1 MNMGNEK
8 INLNSRMKRILQTTL
23 LTGFMLVTLIQ
34 AFAQSA
40 KAEAAIQSIMQS
52 NHVVGLSVAV
62 VKNNKVI
69 YNHSFGFKDVEKQ
82 LPLTNASIF
91 RIASISK
98 SFTTTAIMQLVA
110 AKKIRLDQ
118 DISELVGFKVR
129 NPAYPNTVITLKM
142 ALSHR
147 SSINDS
153 EGYFSLDAI
162 DPATN
167 PNFAKCY
174 NAYEPDK
181 GYMYCNLN
189 YNLAGSILEKIT
201 GIRFDKYIQQQ
212 ILDPLGLY
220 GGYNVNAL
228 DTQLIAKIYEF
239 NKETQGF
246 ALSPNAYAPRT
257 EEINNYTMGR
267 TTPIFSPTGGMK
279 ISANDLAKY
288 MIMHSQ
294 LGKYKGGRMIPK
306 NLSKQMQAIISEEEG
321 YGMALETTT
330 QLIPGKT
337 MIGHTGSAYGLYSI
351 MFFEPKEKIGFVVI
365 SNGCDTKTINGF
377 NAVLHQTVNSLYDH
391 LIR

>member
-1 MNMGNEK
+1 MEYEK

-34 AFAQSA
+34 AFAQSE

-52 NHVVGLSVAV
+52 SPVVGLSVAV

-82 LPLTNASIF
+82 LPLTNQSIF

-110 AKKIRLDQ
+110 EKKIRLDQ

-189 YNLAGSILEKIT
+189 YNLAGSILEKVT
-201 GIRFDKYIQQQ
+201 GVRFDKYIQQQ
-212 ILDPLGLY
+212 ILQPLGLY

-246 ALSPNAYAPRT
+246 TLSTNAYAPRT

-294 LGKYKGGRMIPK
+294 LGKYKEGRIIPK
-306 NLSKQMQAIISEEEG
+306 KLSQQMQEIISEEEG

-330 QLIPGKT
+330 QLIAGKT
-337 MIGHTGSAYGLYSI
+337 MIGHTGSAYGLYS
-351 MFFEPKEKIGFVVI
+351 MLFFEPKEKIGFIVI

-377 NAVLHQTVNSLYDH
+377 NAVLHQTVNSLYDN

>member
-1 MNMGNEK
+1 
-8 INLNSRMKRILQTTL
+8 MKRILQTTL

-34 AFAQSA
+34 AFAQSE

-52 NHVVGLSVAV
+52 SPVVGLSVAV

-98 SFTTTAIMQLVA
+98 SFTSTAIMQLVA
-110 AKKIRLDQ
+110 KKQISLDQ
-118 DISELVGFKVR
+118 DVSELVGFKIR
-129 NPAYPNTVITLKM
+129 NPRFPNTVITLKM
-142 ALSHR
+142 LLSHR

-239 NKETQGF
+239 NKQTQGF
-246 ALSPNAYAPRT
+246 TLSPNAYAPRT
-257 EEINNYTMGR
+257 EEINNYIIGR

-306 NLSKQMQAIISEEEG
+306 KLSKQMQAIISEEEN

-337 MIGHTGSAYGLYSI
+337 MIGHTGVAYGLYSL

-365 SNGCDTKTINGF
+365 SNGCDPKTINGI
-377 NAVLHQTVNSLYDH
+377 NGVLHQTVNILFNN
-391 LIR
+391 LIQK

>member
-1 MNMGNEK
+1 
-8 INLNSRMKRILQTTL
+8 MKRILQTIL

-34 AFAQSA
+34 AFAQSE

-52 NHVVGLSVAV
+52 SPVVGLSVAV

-98 SFTTTAIMQLVA
+98 SFTTTAIMQLVEE
-110 AKKIRLDQ
+110 KKIRLDQ
-118 DISELVGFKVR
+118 DISEIVGFKVR

-162 DPATN
+162 DPAKN

-189 YNLAGSILEKIT
+189 YNLAGSILEKVT
-201 GIRFDKYIQQQ
+201 GVRFDKYIQQQ
-212 ILDPLGLY
+212 ILQPLGLY
-220 GGYNVNAL
+220 GGYNVNEL
-228 DTQLIAKIYEF
+228 DSQLIAKIYEF

-246 ALSPNAYAPRT
+246 TLSPNAYAPRT

-294 LGKYKGGRMIPK
+294 LGKYKDGRIISK
-306 NLSKQMQAIISEEEG
+306 KLSQQMQEIISEEEN

-337 MIGHTGSAYGLYSI
+337 MIGHTGVAYGLYSI

-377 NAVLHQTVNSLYDH
+377 NAVLHQTVNSLYDN

>member
-1 MNMGNEK
+1 
-8 INLNSRMKRILQTTL
+8 MKRILQTTL

-34 AFAQSA
+34 AFAQSE

-52 NHVVGLSVAV
+52 SPVVGLSVAV

-110 AKKIRLDQ
+110 EKKIRLDQ

-129 NPAYPNTVITLKM
+129 NPAYPNAVITLKM

-174 NAYEPDK
+174 NTYEPDK

-228 DTQLIAKIYEF
+228 DSNLIAKIYEF

-246 ALSPNAYAPRT
+246 TLSPNAYAPRT

-294 LGKYKGGRMIPK
+294 LGKYDGGRMISK
-306 NLSKQMQAIISEEEG
+306 NLSQQMQAIISEEEN

-337 MIGHTGSAYGLYSI
+337 MIGHTGVAYGLYSL
-351 MFFEPKEKIGFVVI
+351 MFFEPKEKIGFIVI
-365 SNGCDTKTINGF
+365 SNGCDPKTINGI
-377 NAVLHQTVNSLYDH
+377 NGVLHQTVNSLYDN

>member
-1 MNMGNEK
+1 
-8 INLNSRMKRILQTTL
+8 MKRILQTTL

-34 AFAQSA
+34 AFAQSE

-52 NHVVGLSVAV
+52 NPVVGLSVAV

-69 YNHSFGFKDVEKQ
+69 YNHSFGFKDVEKE
-82 LPLTNASIF
+82 LPLTNESIF

-110 AKKIRLDQ
+110 EKKIRLDQ

-228 DTQLIAKIYEF
+228 DSNLIAKIYEF
-239 NKETQGF
+239 NKETKGF
-246 ALSPNAYAPRT
+246 TLSPNAYAPRT
-257 EEINNYTMGR
+257 EEISNYTMGR
-267 TTPIFSPTGGMK
+267 STPIFSPTGGMK

-306 NLSKQMQAIISEEEG
+306 KLSQQMQAIISEEES
-321 YGMALETTT
+321 YGMALENTT
-330 QLIPGKT
+330 QLIAGKT
-337 MIGHTGSAYGLYSI
+337 MIGHTGSAYGLYSM
-351 MFFEPKEKIGFVVI
+351 MFFEPKEKIGFIVI

-377 NAVLHQTVNSLYDH
+377 NAVLHQTVNSLYEN

>member
-1 MNMGNEK
+1 
-8 INLNSRMKRILQTTL
+8 MKRILQTIL
-23 LTGFMLVTLIQ
+23 LTGFMLVTLHQ

-52 NHVVGLSVAV
+52 SPVVGLSVAV

-82 LPLTNASIF
+82 LPLTNESIF

-110 AKKIRLDQ
+110 EKKIRLDQ

-189 YNLAGSILEKIT
+189 YNLAGSILEKMT

-220 GGYNVNAL
+220 GGYNVNTL

-246 ALSPNAYAPRT
+246 TLSPNAYAPRT
-257 EEINNYTMGR
+257 EEINNYTIGR

-306 NLSKQMQAIISEEEG
+306 KLSKQMQAIISEEEG

-330 QLIPGKT
+330 QLIAGKT
-337 MIGHTGSAYGLYSI
+337 MIGHTGSAYGLYSM
-351 MFFEPKEKIGFVVI
+351 MFFEPKEKIGFIVI

-377 NAVLHQTVNSLYDH
+377 NAVLHQTVNSLYDN

>member
-1 MNMGNEK
+1 MGYEK
-8 INLNSRMKRILQTTL
+8 INLNSRMKRLFQTTL
-23 LTGFMLVTLIQ
+23 LTGFMLVAFHQT
-34 AFAQSA
+34 FAQSA
-40 KAEAAIQSIMQS
+40 KAEAEIESIMQS
-52 NHVVGLSVAV
+52 SPVVGLSVAV

-82 LPLTNASIF
+82 LPLTNQSIF

-98 SFTTTAIMQLVA
+98 SFTTTAIMQLVE

-118 DISELVGFKVR
+118 DLSELVGFKVR

-162 DPATN
+162 DPVKN

-189 YNLAGSILEKIT
+189 YNLAGSILEKVT

-228 DTQLIAKIYEF
+228 DSQLIAKIYEF
-239 NKETQGF
+239 NKQTQGF
-246 ALSPNAYAPRT
+246 TLSPDAYAPRT
-257 EEINNYTMGR
+257 VEINNYTMGR

-306 NLSKQMQAIISEEEG
+306 KLSKQMQAIISEEEN
-321 YGMALETTT
+321 YGMALETTAK
-330 QLIPGKT
+330 LIPGKT
-337 MIGHTGSAYGLYSI
+337 MIGHTGVAYGLYSL

-365 SNGCDTKTINGF
+365 SNGCDPKTINGI
-377 NAVLHQTVNSLYDH
+377 NGVLHQTVNSLYNNI
-391 LIR
+391 IR

>member
-1 MNMGNEK
+1 
-8 INLNSRMKRILQTTL
+8 MKRILQTTL

-34 AFAQSA
+34 AFAQSE

-52 NHVVGLSVAV
+52 SPVVGLSVAV

-82 LPLTNASIF
+82 LPLTNESIF

-110 AKKIRLDQ
+110 EKKIRLDQ

-189 YNLAGSILEKIT
+189 YNLAGSILEKVT

-228 DTQLIAKIYEF
+228 DSNLIAKIYEF

-246 ALSPNAYAPRT
+246 TLSTNAYAPRT

-267 TTPIFSPTGGMK
+267 TTPLFSPTGGMK

-330 QLIPGKT
+330 QLIAGKT
-337 MIGHTGSAYGLYSI
+337 MIGHTGSAYGLYSM
-351 MFFEPKEKIGFVVI
+351 MFFEPKEKIGFIVI

-377 NAVLHQTVNSLYDH
+377 NAVLHQTVNSLYNN
-391 LIR
+391 LIH

>member
-1 MNMGNEK
+1 
-8 INLNSRMKRILQTTL
+8 MKRILQTTL

-34 AFAQSA
+34 AFAQSE

-52 NHVVGLSVAV
+52 SPVVGLSVAV

-110 AKKIRLDQ
+110 EKKIRLDQ

-228 DTQLIAKIYEF
+228 DINLIAKIYEF

-246 ALSPNAYAPRT
+246 TLSPNAYAPRT

-288 MIMHSQ
+288 MIMHSK
-294 LGKYKGGRMIPK
+294 LCKYDCGRMISK
-306 NLSKQMQAIISEEEG
+306 NLSQQMQAIISEEEN

-330 QLIPGKT
+330 QLIAGKT
-337 MIGHTGSAYGLYSI
+337 MIGHTGVAYGLYSL

-377 NAVLHQTVNSLYDH
+377 NAVLHQTVNSLYNNI
-391 LIR
+391 IR

>member
-1 MNMGNEK
+1 
-8 INLNSRMKRILQTTL
+8 MKRILQTTL

-34 AFAQSA
+34 AFAQSE

-52 NHVVGLSVAV
+52 NPVVGLSVVV

-110 AKKIRLDQ
+110 EKKIRLDQ

-228 DTQLIAKIYEF
+228 DSNLIAKIYEF

-246 ALSPNAYAPRT
+246 TLSPNAYAPRT
-257 EEINNYTMGR
+257 EEINNYSMGR

-321 YGMALETTT
+321 YGMALETST

-337 MIGHTGSAYGLYSI
+337 MIGHTGVAYGLYSI

-365 SNGCDTKTINGF
+365 SNGCDPKTINGI
-377 NAVLHQTVNSLYDH
+377 NGVLHQTVNSLYDH

>member
-1 MNMGNEK
+1 
-8 INLNSRMKRILQTTL
+8 MKRILQTTL

-34 AFAQSA
+34 AFAQSE

-52 NHVVGLSVAV
+52 NPVVGLSVAV

-110 AKKIRLDQ
+110 EKKIRLDQ

-228 DTQLIAKIYEF
+228 DSNLIAKIYEF
-239 NKETQGF
+239 NKETKGF
-246 ALSPNAYAPRT
+246 TLSPNAYAPRT

-279 ISANDLAKY
+279 ISANELAKY

-294 LGKYKGGRMIPK
+294 LGKYDGGRMISK
-306 NLSKQMQAIISEEEG
+306 NLSQQMQAIISEEEN

-337 MIGHTGSAYGLYSI
+337 MIGHTGVAYGLYSL
-351 MFFEPKEKIGFVVI
+351 MFFEPKEKIGFIVI
-365 SNGCDTKTINGF
+365 SNGCDPKTINGI
-377 NAVLHQTVNSLYDH
+377 NGVLHQTVNSLYDN

>member
-1 MNMGNEK
+1 MKK
-8 INLNSRMKRILQTTL
+8 ILSYTL
-23 LTGFMLVTLIQ
+23 LSICILFCTNNQTIAQ
-34 AFAQSA
+34 AE
-40 KAEAAIQSIMQS
+40 KAEAEIQSIMQS
-52 NHVVGLSVAV
+52 YPVVGLSVAV
-62 VKNNKVI
+62 VKDNKII
-69 YNHSFGFKDVEKQ
+69 YNQSFGFKDVEKQ
-82 LPLTNASIF
+82 LSLTKQSIF

-110 AKKIRLDQ
+110 KQQISLDQ
-118 DISELVGFKVR
+118 DLSELVGFKVR
-129 NPAYPNTVITLKM
+129 NPKFPNTVITLKM

-162 DPATN
+162 DPAKN

-189 YNLAGSILEKIT
+189 YNLAGSILEKVT
-201 GIRFDKYIQQQ
+201 GIRFDKYIKQQ

-228 DTQLIAKIYEF
+228 DSNLIAKIYEF

-246 ALSPNAYAPRT
+246 TLSPNAYAPRT
-257 EEINNYTMGR
+257 EEINNYTIGR

-288 MIMHSQ
+288 MIMHSR
-294 LGKYKGGRMIPK
+294 LGKYKGGRMMPK
-306 NLSKQMQAIISEEEG
+306 KLSKQMQTIISEEEG

-330 QLIPGKT
+330 KLIPGKT
-337 MIGHTGSAYGLYSI
+337 MIGHTGSAYGLYSL

-377 NAVLHQTVNSLYDH
+377 NAVLHQTVNSLYKQH
-391 LIR
+391 HKH

>member
-1 MNMGNEK
+1 MKYLLK
-8 INLNSRMKRILQTTL
+8 ISL
-23 LTGFMLVTLIQ
+23 LTCLSMLVMNIQ
-34 AFAQSA
+34 TNAQA
-40 KAEAAIQSIMQS
+40 EKAEAAIQSIMQS
-52 NHVVGLSVAV
+52 SPVVGLSVAV

-69 YNHSFGFKDVEKQ
+69 YNQSFGFKDVEKH
-82 LPLTNASIF
+82 LPLTNQSIF

-110 AKKIRLDQ
+110 EKQISLDQ
-118 DISELVGFKVR
+118 DVSELVGFKIR
-129 NPAYPNTVITLKM
+129 NPRFPNTVITLKM
-142 ALSHR
+142 LLSHR

-162 DPATN
+162 DPSKN
-167 PNFAKCY
+167 PNWEKSY

-189 YNLAGSILEKIT
+189 YNLAGSILEKVT
-201 GIRFDKYIQQQ
+201 AVRFDKYIQQQ

-220 GGYNVNAL
+220 GGYNVNDL
-228 DTQLIAKIYEF
+228 NSQLFAKIYEF

-246 ALSPNAYAPRT
+246 TLSPNAYAPKT

-294 LGKYKGGRMIPK
+294 MGKYKGGRMITK
-306 NLSKQMQAIISEEEG
+306 KLSKQMQEIISEEEN
-321 YGMALETTT
+321 YGMGLETST
-330 QLIPGKT
+330 QLIAGKT
-337 MIGHTGSAYGLYSI
+337 MIGHTGVAYGLYSI

-365 SNGCDTKTINGF
+365 SNGCDTKTINGI
-377 NAVLHQTVNSLYDH
+377 NGVLHQTVNSLYDN

>member
-1 MNMGNEK
+1 MKK
-8 INLNSRMKRILQTTL
+8 ILSYTL
-23 LTGFMLVTLIQ
+23 LSICILFCTNNQTIAQ
-34 AFAQSA
+34 AE
-40 KAEAAIQSIMQS
+40 KAEAEIQSIMQS
-52 NHVVGLSVAV
+52 YPVVGLSVAV
-62 VKNNKVI
+62 VKDNKII
-69 YNHSFGFKDVEKQ
+69 YNQSFGFKDVEKQ
-82 LPLTNASIF
+82 LPLTNQSIF

-98 SFTTTAIMQLVA
+98 SFTTSAIMQLVA
-110 AKKIRLDQ
+110 KQQISLDQ
-118 DISELVGFKVR
+118 DLSELVGFKVR
-129 NPAYPNTVITLKM
+129 NPKFPNTVITLKM

-162 DPATN
+162 DPAKN

-189 YNLAGSILEKIT
+189 YNLAGSILEKVT
-201 GIRFDKYIQQQ
+201 GIRFDKYIKQQ

-228 DTQLIAKIYEF
+228 DSNLIAKIYEF

-246 ALSPNAYAPRT
+246 TLSPNAYAPRT
-257 EEINNYTMGR
+257 EEINNYTIGR

-288 MIMHSQ
+288 MIMHSR

-306 NLSKQMQAIISEEEG
+306 KLSKQMLSIISEEEG

-330 QLIPGKT
+330 KLIPGKT
-337 MIGHTGSAYGLYSI
+337 MIGHTGSAYGLYSL

-377 NAVLHQTVNSLYDH
+377 NAVLHQTVNSLYKQH
-391 LIR
+391 HKH

>member
-1 MNMGNEK
+1 MKYLLK
-8 INLNSRMKRILQTTL
+8 ISL
-23 LTGFMLVTLIQ
+23 LTCCSMLVMNIQ
-34 AFAQSA
+34 TIAQSE
-40 KAEAAIQSIMQS
+40 KAEAAIQQLMRTTP
-52 NHVVGLSVAV
+52 VVGLSVAV
-62 VKNNKVI
+62 VKDNKII
-69 YNHSFGFKDVEKQ
+69 YNHSFGYKDLEQQ
-82 LPLTNASIF
+82 LPLQNDNIF

-98 SFTTTAIMQLVA
+98 SFTSTAIMQLVA
-110 AKKIRLDQ
+110 KKQISLDQ
-118 DISELVGFKVR
+118 DVSELVGFKIR
-129 NPAYPNTVITLKM
+129 NPRFPNTVITLKM
-142 ALSHR
+142 LLSHR

-174 NAYEPDK
+174 NAYEPEK

-220 GGYNVNAL
+220 GGYNVNVL

-239 NKETQGF
+239 KRDSTKF
-246 ALSPNAYAPRT
+246 TYSPSAYAPRT

-267 TTPIFSPTGGMK
+267 STPIFSPTGGMK
-279 ISANDLAKY
+279 ISAHDLAKY

-294 LGKYKGGRMIPK
+294 LGKYKGGRMISK
-306 NLSKQMQAIISEEEG
+306 KLSKQMQAIISEEEN
-321 YGMALETTT
+321 YGMALETST

-337 MIGHTGSAYGLYSI
+337 MIGHTGVAYGLYSI

-365 SNGCDTKTINGF
+365 SNGCDPKTINGI
-377 NAVLHQTVNSLYDH
+377 NGVLHKTVNILFDN
-391 LIR
+391 LIQ

>member
-1 MNMGNEK
+1 
-8 INLNSRMKRILQTTL
+8 MKRILQTTL

-34 AFAQSA
+34 AFAQSE

-52 NHVVGLSVAV
+52 NPVVGLSVAV

-110 AKKIRLDQ
+110 EKKIRLDQ

-228 DTQLIAKIYEF
+228 DSNLIAKIYEF
-239 NKETQGF
+239 NKETKGF
-246 ALSPNAYAPRT
+246 TLSPNAYAPRT
-257 EEINNYTMGR
+257 EEISNYTMGR
-267 TTPIFSPTGGMK
+267 STPIFSPTGGMK

-294 LGKYKGGRMIPK
+294 LGKYEGGRMIPK
-306 NLSKQMQAIISEEEG
+306 KLSQQMQAIISEEEG
-321 YGMALETTT
+321 YGMALENTT
-330 QLIPGKT
+330 QLIAGKT
-337 MIGHTGSAYGLYSI
+337 MIGHTGSAYGLYS
-351 MFFEPKEKIGFVVI
+351 MLFFEPKEKIGFVVI

-377 NAVLHQTVNSLYDH
+377 NAVLHQTVNSLYNN

>member
-1 MNMGNEK
+1 
-8 INLNSRMKRILQTTL
+8 MKRILQTIL
-23 LTGFMLVTLIQ
+23 LTGFMLVTLHQ

-52 NHVVGLSVAV
+52 SPVVGLSVAV

-82 LPLTNASIF
+82 LPLTNESIF

-110 AKKIRLDQ
+110 EKKIRLDQ

-189 YNLAGSILEKIT
+189 YNLAGSILEKMT

-246 ALSPNAYAPRT
+246 TLSLNAYAPRT

-294 LGKYKGGRMIPK
+294 LGKYDGGRMIPK
-306 NLSKQMQAIISEEEG
+306 NLSQQMQAIISEEEG

-330 QLIPGKT
+330 QLIAGKT
-337 MIGHTGSAYGLYSI
+337 MIGHTGSAYGLYS
-351 MFFEPKEKIGFVVI
+351 MLFFEPKEKIGFIVI

-377 NAVLHQTVNSLYDH
+377 NAVLHQTVNSLYDN

>member
-1 MNMGNEK
+1 
-8 INLNSRMKRILQTTL
+8 MKRILQTTL

-34 AFAQSA
+34 AFAQSE

-52 NHVVGLSVAV
+52 NPVVGLSVAV

-82 LPLTNASIF
+82 LPLTNESIF

-110 AKKIRLDQ
+110 EKKIRLDQ

-189 YNLAGSILEKIT
+189 YNLAGSILEKVT

-228 DTQLIAKIYEF
+228 DSNLIAKIYEF

-246 ALSPNAYAPRT
+246 TLSTNAYAPRT

-267 TTPIFSPTGGMK
+267 TTPLFSPTGGMK

-330 QLIPGKT
+330 QLIAGKT
-337 MIGHTGSAYGLYSI
+337 MIGHTGSAYGLYSM
-351 MFFEPKEKIGFVVI
+351 MFFEPKEKIGFIVI

-377 NAVLHQTVNSLYDH
+377 NAVLHQTVNSLYNN

>member
-1 MNMGNEK
+1 
-8 INLNSRMKRILQTTL
+8 MKRILQTTL

-34 AFAQSA
+34 AFAQSE

-52 NHVVGLSVAV
+52 NPVVGLSVAV

-110 AKKIRLDQ
+110 EKKIRLDQ

-246 ALSPNAYAPRT
+246 TLSLNAYAPRT

-294 LGKYKGGRMIPK
+294 LGKYNGGRMISK
-306 NLSKQMQAIISEEEG
+306 KLSQQMQEIISEEEG

-330 QLIPGKT
+330 QLIAGKT
-337 MIGHTGSAYGLYSI
+337 MIGHTGVAYGLYSI
-351 MFFEPKEKIGFVVI
+351 MFFEPKEKIGFIVI

-377 NAVLHQTVNSLYDH
+377 NAVLHQTVNSLYDN

>member
-1 MNMGNEK
+1 
-8 INLNSRMKRILQTTL
+8 MKKKQIFTALFIAVLLITSHQT
-23 LTGFMLVTLIQ
+23 I
-34 AFAQSA
+34 AQTE

-52 NHVVGLSVAV
+52 NPVVGLSVAV

-82 LPLTNASIF
+82 LPLTNQSIF

-110 AKKIRLDQ
+110 EKKIRLDQ

-129 NPAYPNTVITLKM
+129 NPTYPSTVITLKM

-162 DPATN
+162 DPAKN

-189 YNLAGSILEKIT
+189 YNLAGSILEKQT
-201 GIRFDKYIQQQ
+201 GVRFDKYIQQQ

-228 DTQLIAKIYEF
+228 DSNLIAKIYEF

-246 ALSPNAYAPRT
+246 TLSPNAYAPRT

-267 TTPIFSPTGGMK
+267 STPIFSPTGGMK

-294 LGKYKGGRMIPK
+294 LGKYKGGRMISK
-306 NLSKQMQAIISEEEG
+306 KLSQQMQAIISEEEN
-321 YGMALETTT
+321 YGMALETST

-337 MIGHTGSAYGLYSI
+337 MIGHTGVAYGLYSI

-365 SNGCDTKTINGF
+365 SNGCDTKTINGI
-377 NAVLHQTVNSLYDH
+377 NGVLHQTVNSLYANF
-391 LIR
+391 IQ